1 MKKALIKLFIQ
12 LLLLLILAGLA
23 FAFGYLQFAV
33 PIGKYGVMVSKTSG
47 YYENIIT
54 HDDVIWKWER
64 LIPTNS
70 TIMLF
75 NLLPIKIEKTI
86 TGELEN
92 AEKYKKMLKNT
103 PNFSWK
109 AELSLRLYIVKENL
123 IGVLKKTNIQ
133 SEEELE
139 AHIKE
144 EMDHILKSIIEESIF
159 LYQNNKDKN
168 YNIESFKEECNKK
181 LRQKLP
187 SLLKCHFFSI
197 QFSPPDFVAYQV
209 GKETYDEYISVK
221 RDIIEEKV
229 EKLRALQKTLQ
240 ELSQSVEK
248 ATLDFSDGY

>member
-1 MKKALIKLFIQ
+1 MKKALIKLVIQ
-12 LLLLLILAGLA
+12 LFLLLILAGLA

-75 NLLPIKIEKTI
+75 NLLPVKIEKTI

-123 IGVLKKTNIQ
+123 IGLLKKTNIQ

-159 LYQNNKDKN
+159 LYQNNKE

-187 SLLKCHFFSI
+187 NLLKCDFFSI

>member
-1 MKKALIKLFIQ
+1 MKKALIKFIIQ

-47 YYENIIT
+47 YYDNIIT

-75 NLLPIKIEKTI
+75 NLLPIRIEKTI

-109 AELSLRLYIVKENL
+109 AELSIRFYVVKENL
-123 IGVLKKTNIQ
+123 IDALKKTNIQ
-133 SEEELE
+133 SEQKLE

-144 EMDHILKSIIEESIF
+144 EVDHIIKTTIEESIF
-159 LYQNNKDKN
+159 LYQSDKDKK
-168 YNIESFKEECNKK
+168 YNLESFKEECSKK
-181 LRQKLP
+181 LKQKLP
-187 SLLKCHFFSI
+187 SLLKCDFFSI

-221 RDIIEEKV
+221 RNIIEEKV

-240 ELSQSVEK
+240 ELLKSVDR
-248 ATLDFSDGY
+248 AILDFSDGY